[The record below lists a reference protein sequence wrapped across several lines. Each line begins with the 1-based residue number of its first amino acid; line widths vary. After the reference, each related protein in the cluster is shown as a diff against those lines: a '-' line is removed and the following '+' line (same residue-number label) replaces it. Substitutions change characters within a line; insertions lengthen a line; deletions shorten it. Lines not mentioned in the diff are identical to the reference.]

1 MHIILIETTS
11 VRGFDIV
18 KSLAE
23 SGVEVTFVADTMDFF
38 RGDLGYE
45 NVEYATRVVEV
56 PGLAEAWD
64 LAERL
69 EGAIGPVP
77 PDGVICRVEDYLPVA
92 SELARTWGLPH
103 DSLDAT
109 RLLADKDAVRARLA
123 EHGIGSLRWRGVRDG
138 EEGMA
143 AVRDIG
149 LPVVI
154 KPAFGGYSVGVS
166 IAWTEDQAR
175 AGLALL
181 FDAPDT
187 PCPKAVVEEYAFG
200 RHVSAEIMVQE
211 GEPMLLGFTEQ
222 RAQPPGVTAEMG
234 RHFPAV
240 FEGRGR
246 AGEFALDAV
255 RAVGIRN
262 SAVHMELVITPT
274 GPELIEIN
282 GRMAGHVV
290 THLISRALDRSV
302 FFDLVALATGERL
315 KEVLAPLRTVA
326 LRHLWSETAG
336 TVASVEA
343 PAELPPGTEWYEL
356 SATPGSQ
363 VSLLRNNWDRIG
375 YLVASGENAAEA
387 CETAETA
394 AAAILNGIT
403 LTPDAVPAAAAVPAP
418 VAVPASGG
426 VSASGVAPASGV
438 ASASAAVHAS
448 GIAPASG
455 GVSASGVAPAS
466 GAAPAPAA
474 VPGAVPVP
482 SSPGDAGSAD
492 RPGGHLLL
500 LLDGDGNE
508 LLSARALAA
517 AGVATGRV
525 SVVWTGPAGNAAPY
539 RARWERQYLGRW
551 RQAAHVD
558 ETPDLAREI
567 HRAEP
572 VTAVLALTPG
582 LARHAEALRAE
593 FTGTGTGTD
602 SLAAVPAGRPPY
614 AAGHVVLS
622 FVTGDD
628 VRHLGIADVTEQAT
642 TGTTDWTFP
651 SALPEAE
658 RQRLLTA
665 AGAYAAGCADGVVQ
679 SWFPADG
686 DGIAAEPVL
695 RWGLTEELRALFG
708 AGYDRDAITV
718 LVRAAA
724 GGEQG
729 LPARRPGHTR
739 LRVLTAPAGH
749 AWTNAPAALETAY
762 AFPEVCSAA
771 VDPAPGTG
779 RLLFTVTATGTEACA
794 AVADRV
800 TAALGLAH
808 EPTGRTHVLLVDRTL
823 PASLLGD
830 DGEPLFPADRYRLT
844 LLGGPA
850 TGSVA
855 PAELAMTADVFDDA
869 LLTRLADTAHAV
881 APVDRVVCLSERL
894 LEPAARLRHRFG
906 TPGDPTAY
914 VRSFRD
920 KALMKQR
927 AAAAGIRHARGHV
940 LHSADTLRTAFDR
953 YGAVVVKPRSS
964 AGSRGVSVLRT
975 APAVEA
981 WLRTEFVPGV
991 HLVEEYVDGAMC
1003 HIDAVVQGDF
1013 LRWDVS
1019 AYRQDTL
1026 SHTRGAPLS
1035 SVTAEDGALRAA
1047 AGELLGAVVR
1057 GWGVEAAVLHLEAF
1071 WDGSAL
1077 TFCEVAARPGGGGVL
1092 EAFRATRGIDLDHA
1106 KLLIDAGEDVRRLAG
1121 DPVAGHAGWTVHY
1134 APSGVLRAYDDSAV
1148 GGAAL
1153 ARRITARV
1161 GDTFALSGFAGTGLS
1176 THVFAD
1182 DSADKVAR
1190 LVESAERDITIV
1202 VDPR

>member
-45 NVEYATRVVEV
+45 NVSYATRVVEV

-138 EEGMA
+138 DEGMA

-166 IAWTEDQAR
+166 IAWTEEQAR

-181 FDAPDT
+181 FDVPDK

-240 FEGRGR
+240 FEGRGKAR
-246 AGEFALDAV
+246 EFALNAV
-255 RAVGIRN
+255 KAVGIHN

-302 FFDLVALATGERL
+302 FLDLVALATGERL
-315 KEVLAPLRTVA
+315 KEVLAPVRTVA

-336 TVASVEA
+336 TVASVEP

-356 SATPGSQ
+356 SAAPGSQ

-375 YLVASGENAAEA
+375 YLVASGDTAAEA
-387 CETAETA
+387 CETGELA
-394 AAAILNGIT
+394 AARILDGIGF
-403 LTPDAVPAAAAVPAP
+403 TPAAEPAAPEADSVPAAPEADSV
-418 VAVPASGG
+418 
-426 VSASGVAPASGV
+426 
-438 ASASAAVHAS
+438 VH
-448 GIAPASG
+448 
-455 GVSASGVAPAS
+455 
-466 GAAPAPAA
+466 
-474 VPGAVPVP
+474 
-482 SSPGDAGSAD
+482 
-492 RPGGHLLL
+492 PGGHLLL
-500 LLDGDGNE
+500 LLGGDGNT
-508 LLSARALAA
+508 LLSARALHA

-525 SVVWTGPAGNAAPY
+525 SVVWTGPAEDAAPH
-539 RARWERQYLGRW
+539 RARWERQYLGQW
-551 RQAAHVD
+551 RQAAHPAD
-558 ETPDLAREI
+558 TTGLAREI
-567 HRAEP
+567 HAAQP
-572 VTAVLALTPG
+572 VTSVLALTPE
-582 LARHAEALRAE
+582 LARQAETLGAE
-593 FTGTGTGTD
+593 FRGTGTGTE
-602 SLAAVPAGRPPY
+602 SLAAVPAGGLPDG
-614 AAGHVVLS
+614 AGHVVLS
-622 FVTGDD
+622 LVTGDD
-628 VRHLGIADVTEQAT
+628 VRHFGIADVTAPGAA
-642 TGTTDWTFP
+642 GTTDLIFP

-658 RQRLLTA
+658 RQRLLLA
-665 AGAYAAGCADGVVQ
+665 AGAYAAGCADGVVR
-679 SWFPADG
+679 SWFPAADTT
-686 DGIAAEPVL
+686 AEPVL
-695 RWGLTEELRALFG
+695 RWGLTENLRALFG
-708 AGYDRDAITV
+708 AAQDRDIVTV
-718 LVRAAA
+718 LVRAAMGAEPRIPA
-724 GGEQG
+724 GRPVHSLLRE
-729 LPARRPGHTR
+729 LP
-739 LRVLTAPAGH
+739 APAG
-749 AWTNAPAALETAY
+749 ARWTNARTAVETAHD
-762 AFPEVCSAA
+762 FPEVCSAA
-771 VDPAPGTG
+771 IDPGSGDDRPA
-779 RLLFTVTATGTEACA
+779 FTVTGTDTGSCTAT
-794 AVADRV
+794 ADRV
-800 TAALGLAH
+800 TAAMALTH
-808 EPTGRTHVLLVDRTL
+808 EPADRTHVLLIDRAL
-823 PASLLGD
+823 PGSLLGD
-830 DGEPLFPADRYRLT
+830 DGEPLFPADRFRLT
-844 LLGGPA
+844 LLGGPTPSA
-850 TGSVA
+850 A
-855 PAELAMTADVFDDA
+855 PAELTMTGDVFDDDVLA
-869 LLTRLADTAHAV
+869 RLADAAHAV

-906 TPGDPTAY
+906 APGDPVAY

-940 LHSADTLRTAFDR
+940 LHTADALRSALDR
-953 YGAVVVKPRSS
+953 HEVVVAKPRSS

-975 APAVEA
+975 LPEAEA
-981 WLRTEFVPGV
+981 WLRTEFVPGAF
-991 HLVEEYVDGAMC
+991 LVEEYVDGAMC
-1003 HIDAVVQGDF
+1003 HIDAVVQDDF

-1035 SVTAEDGALRAA
+1035 SVTVQDGPLRAA
-1047 AGELLGAVVR
+1047 AGELLDAVVR
-1057 GWGVEAAVLHLEAF
+1057 GWGVRAAVLHLEAF

-1077 TFCEVAARPGGGGVL
+1077 TFCEVAARPGGGGVT

-1106 KLLIDAGEDVRRLAG
+1106 KFLVDAGEDVRRLAAA
-1121 DPVAGHAGWTVHY
+1121 PVAAHAGWTVHY
-1134 APSGVLRAYDDSAV
+1134 ATSGVLKGYDDSAV
-1148 GGAAL
+1148 GGAAI

-1161 GDTFALSGFAGTGLS
+1161 GDAFSLSGFAGTGLS

-1190 LVESAERDITIV
+1190 LVESAERDITIT

>member
-23 SGVEVTFVADTMDFF
+23 AGVEVTFVADSMDFF

-45 NVEYATRVVEV
+45 NVSYATRVVEV

-109 RLLADKDAVRARLA
+109 RLLADKDAVRTRLA
-123 EHGIGSLRWRGVRDG
+123 EHGIGTLRWRGVRDG
-138 EEGMA
+138 DEGMA

-166 IAWTEDQAR
+166 IAWTEEQAR

-181 FDAPDT
+181 FDVPDK

-240 FEGRGR
+240 FEGRGKAR
-246 AGEFALDAV
+246 EFALNAV
-255 RAVGIRN
+255 KAVGIHN

-315 KEVLAPLRTVA
+315 KEVLAPVRTVA

-336 TVASVEA
+336 TVASVEP

-356 SATPGSQ
+356 SAEPGSQ
-363 VSLLRNNWDRIG
+363 VSLLRDNWDRIG
-375 YLVASGENAAEA
+375 YLVASGDTAAEA
-387 CETAETA
+387 CETGELA
-394 AAAILNGIT
+394 AARILDGIG
-403 LTPDAVPAAAAVPAP
+403 LTPAAEPAAPEADP
-418 VAVPASGG
+418 V
-426 VSASGVAPASGV
+426 
-438 ASASAAVHAS
+438 VHL
-448 GIAPASG
+448 
-455 GVSASGVAPAS
+455 
-466 GAAPAPAA
+466 
-474 VPGAVPVP
+474 
-482 SSPGDAGSAD
+482 
-492 RPGGHLLL
+492 GGHLLL
-500 LLDGDGNE
+500 LLGGDGNT
-508 LLSARALAA
+508 LLSARALHA

-525 SVVWTGPAGNAAPY
+525 SVVWTGPAEDAAPH
-539 RARWERQYLGRW
+539 RARWERQYLGQW
-551 RQAAHVD
+551 RQAAQPADV
-558 ETPDLAREI
+558 TGLAREI
-567 HRAEP
+567 HAARP
-572 VTAVLALTPG
+572 VTAVLALTPEF
-582 LARHAEALRAE
+582 ARQAETLGAE
-593 FTGTGTGTD
+593 FRGTGNGTE
-602 SLAAVPAGRPPY
+602 SLAAVPAGGLPDG
-614 AAGHVVLS
+614 AGHVVLS
-622 FVTGDD
+622 LVTGDD
-628 VRHLGIADVTEQAT
+628 VQHFGIADVTAPDA
-642 TGTTDWTFP
+642 TGTTDMTLP

-658 RQRLLTA
+658 RQRLLLA
-665 AGAYAAGCADGVVQ
+665 AGAYAAGCADGVVR
-679 SWFPADG
+679 SWFPAADTT
-686 DGIAAEPVL
+686 AEPVL
-695 RWGLTEELRALFG
+695 RWGLTENLRALFG
-708 AGYDRDAITV
+708 AARDRDIVTV
-718 LVRAAA
+718 LVRAALGA
-724 GGEQG
+724 KPG
-729 LPARRPGHTR
+729 LPAARPVHTL
-739 LRVLTAPAGH
+739 LRELPAPAGSR
-749 AWTNAPAALETAY
+749 WTNARTAVETAHD
-762 AFPEVCSAA
+762 FPEVCSAA
-771 VDPAPGTG
+771 VDPGTG
-779 RLLFTVTATGTEACA
+779 DDRPAFTVTGTDPDSCTAT
-794 AVADRV
+794 ADRV
-800 TAALGLAH
+800 TAAMALTH
-808 EPTGRTHVLLVDRTL
+808 EPAGRTHVLLIDRAL
-823 PASLLGD
+823 PDSLLGD
-830 DGEPLFPADRYRLT
+830 DGEPLFPADRFRLS
-844 LLGGPA
+844 LIGGPTPSA
-850 TGSVA
+850 A
-855 PAELAMTADVFDDA
+855 PAELTMTGDVFDDA
-869 LLTRLADTAHAV
+869 LLARLAGTAHAV

-906 TPGDPTAY
+906 APGDPVEY

-940 LHSADTLRTAFDR
+940 LHTADALRSALDR
-953 YGAVVVKPRSS
+953 HTVVVVKPRSS

-975 APAVEA
+975 LPEAEA
-981 WLRTEFVPGV
+981 WLRTAFVPGAF
-991 HLVEEYVDGAMC
+991 LVEEYVDGAMC
-1003 HIDAVVQGDF
+1003 HIDAVVQDDF

-1035 SVTAEDGALRAA
+1035 SVTVQDGPLRTA
-1047 AGELLGAVVR
+1047 AGDLLGAVVR
-1057 GWGVEAAVLHLEAF
+1057 GWGVRAAVLHLEAF

-1077 TFCEVAARPGGGGVL
+1077 TFCEVAARPGGGGVTD
-1092 EAFRATRGIDLDHA
+1092 AFRATRGIDLDHA
-1106 KLLIDAGEDVRRLAG
+1106 KFLVDAGEDVRRLVGA
-1121 DPVAGHAGWTVHY
+1121 PVAAHAGWTVHY
-1134 APSGVLRAYDDSAV
+1134 ATSGVLTGYDDSAV
-1148 GGAAL
+1148 GGAAI

-1161 GDTFALSGFAGTGLS
+1161 GDAFSLSGFAGTGLS

-1190 LVESAERDITIV
+1190 LVESAERDITIT

>member
-23 SGVEVTFVADTMDFF
+23 AGVEVTFVADTMDFF

-45 NVEYATRVVEV
+45 NVSYATRVVEV

-109 RLLADKDAVRARLA
+109 RLLADKDAVRTRLA
-123 EHGIGSLRWRGVRDG
+123 EHGIGTLRWRGVRDG
-138 EEGMA
+138 DEGMA

-166 IAWTEDQAR
+166 IAWTEEQAR

-181 FDAPDT
+181 FDVPDK

-222 RAQPPGVTAEMG
+222 RAQPPGVTAETG

-240 FEGRGR
+240 FEGRGKAR
-246 AGEFALDAV
+246 EFALNAV
-255 RAVGIRN
+255 KAVGIHN

-315 KEVLAPLRTVA
+315 KEVLAPVRTVA

-336 TVASVEA
+336 TVASVEP

-356 SATPGSQ
+356 SAEPGSQ

-375 YLVASGENAAEA
+375 YLVASGDTAAEA
-387 CETAETA
+387 CETGELA
-394 AAAILNGIT
+394 AARILDGIG
-403 LTPDAVPAAAAVPAP
+403 LTPAAE
-418 VAVPASGG
+418 
-426 VSASGVAPASGV
+426 
-438 ASASAAVHAS
+438 SAAPEADSVVH
-448 GIAPASG
+448 
-455 GVSASGVAPAS
+455 
-466 GAAPAPAA
+466 
-474 VPGAVPVP
+474 
-482 SSPGDAGSAD
+482 
-492 RPGGHLLL
+492 PGGHLLL
-500 LLDGDGNE
+500 LLGGDGNT
-508 LLSARALAA
+508 LLSARALHA

-525 SVVWTGPAGNAAPY
+525 SVVWTGPAEDAAPH
-539 RARWERQYLGRW
+539 RARWERQYLGQW
-551 RQAAHVD
+551 RQAARPADV
-558 ETPDLAREI
+558 TGLAREI
-567 HRAEP
+567 HAARP
-572 VTAVLALTPG
+572 VTAVLALTPEF
-582 LARHAEALRAE
+582 ARQAETLGAE
-593 FTGTGTGTD
+593 FRGTGNGTE
-602 SLAAVPAGRPPY
+602 SLAAVPAGGLPDG
-614 AAGHVVLS
+614 AGHVVLS
-622 FVTGDD
+622 LVTGDD
-628 VRHLGIADVTEQAT
+628 VQHFGIADVTAPDA
-642 TGTTDWTFP
+642 TGTTDLTLP

-658 RQRLLTA
+658 RQRLLLA
-665 AGAYAAGCADGVVQ
+665 AGAYAAGCADGVVR
-679 SWFPADG
+679 SWFPAADTT
-686 DGIAAEPVL
+686 AEPVL
-695 RWGLTEELRALFG
+695 RWGLTENLRALFG
-708 AGYDRDAITV
+708 AARDRDVVTV
-718 LVRAAA
+718 LVRAALGA
-724 GGEQG
+724 KPG
-729 LPARRPGHTR
+729 LPAARPVHTL
-739 LRVLTAPAGH
+739 LRELPAPAGGR
-749 AWTNAPAALETAY
+749 WTNARTAVEAAHD
-762 AFPEVCSAA
+762 FPEVCSAA
-771 VDPAPGTG
+771 IDPDSGDDRPA
-779 RLLFTVTATGTEACA
+779 FTVTGTDPDSCTAT
-794 AVADRV
+794 ADRV
-800 TAALGLAH
+800 TSAMALTH
-808 EPTGRTHVLLVDRTL
+808 EPAGRTHVLLIDRTL
-823 PASLLGD
+823 PDSLLGD
-830 DGEPLFPADRYRLT
+830 DGEPLFPADRFRLS
-844 LLGGPA
+844 LVGGPTPTA
-850 TGSVA
+850 A
-855 PAELAMTADVFDDA
+855 PAELTMTGDVFDDA
-869 LLTRLADTAHAV
+869 LLARLAATAHAV

-906 TPGDPTAY
+906 APGDPVEY

-940 LHSADTLRTAFDR
+940 LHTADALRSALDR
-953 YGAVVVKPRSS
+953 HTVVVVKPRSS

-975 APAVEA
+975 LPDAEA
-981 WLRTEFVPGV
+981 WLRTAFVPGAF
-991 HLVEEYVDGAMC
+991 LVEEYVDGSMC
-1003 HIDAVVQGDF
+1003 HIDAVVQDDF

-1035 SVTAEDGALRAA
+1035 SVTVQDGPLRAA

-1057 GWGVEAAVLHLEAF
+1057 GWGVRAAVLHLEAF

-1077 TFCEVAARPGGGGVL
+1077 TFCEVAARPGGGGVT

-1106 KLLIDAGEDVRRLAG
+1106 KFLVDAGEDVRRLAAA
-1121 DPVAGHAGWTVHY
+1121 PVAAHAGWTVHY
-1134 APSGVLRAYDDSAV
+1134 ATSGVLTGYDDSAV
-1148 GGAAL
+1148 GGAAI

-1161 GDTFALSGFAGTGLS
+1161 GDAFSLSGFAGTGLS

-1190 LVESAERDITIV
+1190 LVESAERDITIT